1 MGGNIDSSNYALNIN
16 MIGESMYFLYLYLT
30 KNIYTKTKSKDIKDK
45 KSIIDFWDFDYKLN
59 SPIET
64 QLENVFK
71 IYENNKSNAEINSKE
86 ALIVHI
92 KNKNSELIN
101 KIFSRLE
108 KIKMPH
114 YFPLILFL
122 LDEYCDSENENI
134 IIPNKE
140 LYPNLKN
147 CIIYTAEFIDKSQY
161 LFESKQ
167 KQLTEQG
174 EYKMEKILNIL
185 LRFCSYH
192 NDLGDRF
199 SIGEDDKKINYD
211 LTEKYFPFTINICCI
226 GRFGKGKSTCVN
238 CLLGEIKAK
247 ESKSGASTTKKINYY
262 QISNQPIKIYDIP
275 GFENKETI
283 SNAVYKIKELN
294 DEINELKEQL
304 HIILYIIKSTDER
317 MFADIEFEIINEIS
331 KQKDSKLL
339 YILTHSSKDTDIEE
353 KIDMINVGLKNVLIN
368 NKVDN
373 LFNIYSKMKADKN
386 NCIFVNF
393 HPYENMPIYGIDEF
407 FKKLSF
413 LAKETDI
420 YKKYIKKNKK
430 DNEFQNLINEEAD
443 IRKMKAEKIL
453 LYNSIGAGAIG
464 IIPGLDLAIQK
475 FVIQKSAMKK
485 IGQIFGLD
493 INLIS
498 REKENEKEN
507 SFKNANNDNNFTIE
521 DDKDNNKE
529 SNKYSNKDSNKDS
542 NKNYSQFFSKF
553 AQFSTSAL
561 GGIASFS
568 EEIINYINQV
578 AQISGE
584 ITLTALRGITITFLF
599 IGSGIGIGTG
609 FYFTYKHCK
618 ELIEKLYKYF
628 KENMHILSNDLEQ
641 AVQYLEFRAKFH
653 KKK

>member
-1 MGGNIDSSNYALNIN
+1 MGGNIDSNNYALNIN

-30 KNIYTKTKSKDIKDK
+30 KNIYTKTKTKDKKDK
-45 KSIIDFWDFDYKLN
+45 KSLIDFWDFNYELN
-59 SPIET
+59 SPIEM
-64 QLENVFK
+64 QIEKVFK

-101 KIFSRLE
+101 IIFSRLE
-108 KIKMPH
+108 KIKRSH

-122 LDEYCDSENENI
+122 LDEYFDNENDNI
-134 IIPNKE
+134 IIPDKE
-140 LYPNLKN
+140 LYPNLTN
-147 CIIYTAEFIDKSQY
+147 CIIYTAKFIDKSEY
-161 LFESKQ
+161 LFESEQ

-174 EYKMEKILNIL
+174 ENKMEKIINIL

-199 SIGEDDKKINYD
+199 SIGEGDKKINYD
-211 LTEKYFPFTINICCI
+211 LTEKYFPFTINICCV
-226 GRFGKGKSTCVN
+226 GRFGKGKSACVN

-247 ESKSGASTTKKINYY
+247 ESRSGASTTKKINYY
-262 QISNQPIKIYDIP
+262 QINDQPIKVYDIP

-283 SNAVYKIKELN
+283 LNTVNKIKELN
-294 DEINELKEQL
+294 DEINELKDQI

-317 MFADIEFEIINEIS
+317 MFADIEFDIINEIS
-331 KQKDSKLL
+331 KQKNSKLL

-353 KIDMINVGLKNVLIN
+353 KIDMINIGIKNVLIN
-368 NKVDN
+368 NKIDN
-373 LFNIYSKMKADKN
+373 FYFIYLKMKADRD

-393 HPYENMPIYGIDEF
+393 HSYKNMPTYGLDELF
-407 FKKLSF
+407 RELSF
-413 LAKETDI
+413 LAKDTDI
-420 YKKYIKKNKK
+420 YKKYIKKNMK
-430 DNEFQNLINEEAD
+430 DKEFQNLIDKEAD
-443 IRKMKAEKIL
+443 IRKMKANKIL
-453 LYNSIGAGAIG
+453 LYHSIGAGAIG

-475 FVIQKSAMKK
+475 FVIQKSATKK

-498 REKENEKEN
+498 KEKEN
-507 SFKNANNDNNFTIE
+507 SLDTKNANNDNNFTIGN
-521 DDKDNNKE
+521 DKNNKKDTKKHNNE
-529 SNKYSNKDSNKDS
+529 YYSKAGQ
-542 NKNYSQFFSKF
+542 YSS
-553 AQFSTSAL
+553 S
-561 GGIASFS
+561 GIAGIISAMTG
-568 EEIINYINQV
+568 EIANYANKV

-584 ITLTALRGITITFLF
+584 IAFSTLKGISITFLF

-609 FYFTYKHCK
+609 YYFTYKHCN

-628 KENMHILSNDLEQ
+628 KENVHTLSNALEQ